1 MAAIDHDERR
11 RRIAEVAF
19 DVIAREGLDAA
30 TIRRIAAEVGYST
43 TVITHYF
50 SDKQQLLVWAYRT
63 LVEQA
68 HARFIAASQR
78 DPADLVGSLV
88 SMIASDDASI
98 RAWRVY
104 IAFWERAAR
113 DPVFSDQQRSNMS
126 WSLEGIGALIKVQYP
141 DCNDVDRVS
150 RILSALV
157 QGISIQMLVDRE
169 SWSLAQIRMALEQEV
184 NALLGTSTTQ

>member
-1 MAAIDHDERR
+1 MTSIDHDERR

-19 DVIAREGLDAA
+19 DLIAREGLDAA
-30 TIRRIAAEVGYST
+30 TIRRIAAQVGYST

-50 SDKQQLLVWAYRT
+50 ADKQELLIWAYRT

-68 HARFIAASQR
+68 HERFTSAAQR
-78 DPADLVGSLV
+78 DPPDLIASLV
-88 SMIASDDASI
+88 AMIASDDASI

-113 DPVFSDQQRSNMS
+113 DPIFREQQRSNMS
-126 WSLEGIGALIKVQYP
+126 WSLEGIGTLIQALYP
-141 DCNDVDRVS
+141 ACSDVDRIS
-150 RILSALV
+150 RILSAVV

-169 SWSLAQIRMALEQEV
+169 SWSLSQIHAALTREV
-184 NALLGTSTTQ
+184 NSLLGRR